1 LSILLPGA
9 RLLDG
14 LHRLPSNDGRRSEYL
29 AGGLDMA
36 GEEMGIEKCGTEG
49 DDEALVGEL
58 EVGLRYDGARVTT
71 GEEEEDDE
79 DEEAIAMPL

>member
-1 LSILLPGA
+1 
-9 RLLDG
+9 
-14 LHRLPSNDGRRSEYL
+14 
-29 AGGLDMA
+29 MA